1 MRTIDI
7 VLITCSLSLVALA
20 EPAGCG
26 GGASSPAGPTPAER
40 RVPPGSW
47 GGDHIGLEVSDTGAR
62 VEYDCAH
69 GTIDGVLTLDAQGRF
84 EARGAYVR
92 ERGGPVREDDPQ
104 TGVPARYRG
113 TVTGDTMTLV
123 VTLEAGEEIG
133 TFTLTRGRAP
143 RIRKCQ

>member
-1 MRTIDI
+1 MRTACFA
-7 VLITCSLSLVALA
+7 VLTCSFFVFAA
-20 EPAGCG
+20 GEPAGCG
-26 GGASSPAGPTPAER
+26 GGTSPPVSPTPAEQ

-47 GGDHIGLEVSDTGAR
+47 GGDHIGLDVSDTGGR

-69 GTIDGVLTLDAQGRF
+69 GTIDGPLTLDAQGRF
-84 EARGAYVR
+84 EARGAHVR

-113 TVTGDTMTLV
+113 AVSGDTMTLT
-123 VTLEAGEEIG
+123 VTLDGGGEVG
-133 TFTLTRGRAP
+133 TFTLTRGRAG